1 MQYKFHAFKELADRD
16 GFNYPVDV
24 HYGSIYLGTL
34 VALPGGYT
42 IKQVDTPKGAQ
53 TIFYSEHNE
62 FKSLNIAAEV
72 LHRTWKNFR
81 FGGDEPAAMA
91 VPA

>member
-1 MQYKFHAFKELADRD
+1 MQYKFHAYKELATGD

-24 HYGSIYLGTL
+24 HYGTIYLGTL
-34 VALPGGYT
+34 VALPHGYT
-42 IKQVDTPKGAQ
+42 IRMVDTPTGKQ
-53 TIFYSEHNE
+53 SIVHSLNNE
-62 FKSLNIAAEV
+62 FKSLNLAAEV

-81 FGGDEPAAMA
+81 FGGDETAGIA